1 MHAAISSENDLPQLL
16 AVGRNRCGS
25 EDYVAV
31 TGSALAVA
39 GLGTSLPAPI
49 PG

>member
-1 MHAAISSENDLPQLL
+1 MHATISSKSEPPQLL
-16 AVGRNRCGS
+16 AVGRNGCGP

-31 TGSALAVA
+31 TESVLAVA
-39 GLGTSLPAPI
+39 GLGISLPAPI

>member
-1 MHAAISSENDLPQLL
+1 MHAAISSKNDPPQLL
-16 AVGRNRCGS
+16 AVGRNGCDP

-31 TGSALAVA
+31 TESVLAVA

>member
-1 MHAAISSENDLPQLL
+1 MHAAVCRENDPQLL
-16 AVGRNRCGS
+16 AVGRNGCGP

-31 TGSALAVA
+31 TESVLAVA
-39 GLGTSLPAPI
+39 GPGTSLLAPI